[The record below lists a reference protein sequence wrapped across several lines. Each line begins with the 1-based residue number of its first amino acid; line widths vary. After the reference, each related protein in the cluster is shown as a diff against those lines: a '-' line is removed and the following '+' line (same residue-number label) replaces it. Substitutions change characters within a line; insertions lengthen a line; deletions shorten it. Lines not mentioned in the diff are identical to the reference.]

1 MLLFFFFFFFLKEL
15 VYCRFECEY
24 NILDRLVRLEIG
36 RENLEKKVTIL
47 EDMNNAK
54 SELIDELKTQLDD
67 VKTKKQAVAFKV
79 RLSGDVKL
87 TVGQKLQ
94 YDTVVVNVGNSFD
107 EASGF
112 FRAPVS
118 GVYIFSVTTCSKGS
132 DWGVLNIVKDRKV
145 IGQVR
150 SGDVDRYY
158 DCNSEVT
165 TSYVEVNSAVWVE
178 MESGH
183 SGIVNTIHWCSFT
196 AVLVN

>member
-1 MLLFFFFFFFLKEL
+1 M
-15 VYCRFECEY
+15 
-24 NILDRLVRLEIG
+24 
-36 RENLEKKVTIL
+36 
-47 EDMNNAK
+47 K
-54 SELIDELKTQLDD
+54 S
-67 VKTKKQAVAFKV
+67 KKQAVALKV

-94 YDTVVVNVGNSFD
+94 YDTVVVNLGNSFD

-118 GVYIFSVTTCSKGS
+118 GVYIFSVTSCSKTS
-132 DWGVLNIVKDRKV
+132 DWGVLNIVKDREV

-150 SGDVDRYY
+150 SGDADGYY

-165 TSYVEVNSAVWVE
+165 TSFVEVNSAVWVE
-178 MESGH
+178 MESGK
-183 SGIVNTIHWCSFT
+183 SGIVNSKHWCSFI